1 MKSIKISA
9 ALAAVMVAGAAHAQM
24 GWGDGKWMV
33 GVGAQQISPQVR
45 SGALDAP
52 SAPNTQVDI
61 KSDTQPI
68 LWITRMLD
76 DHWSVELP
84 IAPAFKHDIVG
95 DGAIAGVGK
104 IGSVKALPITVFGQ
118 YRFMEP
124 NAKFRPYVQLGVT
137 YAKQFGAR
145 GSATLDALNPINP
158 IGGHTGLQVESKW
171 ALTPGVGITIA
182 LTDKYFAD
190 IQYTKTFLKT
200 NTRLTT
206 GQNIATK
213 LDPDAIR
220 VGVGMRF

>member
-9 ALAAVMVAGAAHAQM
+9 ALVAVMVAGGAHAQ
-24 GWGDGKWMV
+24 WADGKWMV
-33 GVGAQQISPQVR
+33 GVGAQQISPQVK

-52 SAPNTQVDI
+52 SAPNTQIDI

-68 LWITRMLD
+68 LWITRMID

-84 IAPAFKHDIVG
+84 INGGFKHDIVG

-104 IGSVKALPITVFGQ
+104 IGSIKALPITVFGQ

-124 NAKFRPYVQLGVT
+124 NAKFRPYVQLGIT
-137 YAKQFGAR
+137 YAKFYGAR

-158 IGGHTGLQVESKW
+158 PGGTGLSADSKW
-171 ALTPGVGITIA
+171 ALSPGVGVTIA

-190 IQYTKTFLKT
+190 VQYVKTFLKT
-200 NTRLTT
+200 TSHLST
-206 GQNIATK
+206 GQNISTK
-213 LDPDAIR
+213 IDPDAIR
-220 VGVGMRF
+220 IGVGMRF